1 MEDGKLVDVQINNI
15 DHHTQ
20 KAQENQADTEK
31 TERDAAWKKFD
42 SLKGA
47 APETGVQMGPSMGQE
62 LPYKPE
68 DIQTL
73 LRKYIDKNK
82 DDKEKMRKL
91 KEAVKKLKETRGV
104 IVPSAATS
112 QQVNQIVRTKIPTAK
127 PGDEIEIIRK

>member
-1 MEDGKLVDVQINNI
+1 MIDTIKQSLSLTDCDVVVMIVGNDHI
-15 DHHTQ
+15 D
-20 KAQENQADTEK
+20 
-31 TERDAAWKKFD
+31 
-42 SLKGA
+42 
-47 APETGVQMGPSMGQE
+47 
-62 LPYKPE
+62 